1 MLYGKFGAYFIV
13 VKQDSV
19 FLFVVKKKESKKK
32 KMSPYASSYARVAY
46 NSVSGAFVRF
56 YANENKMVVL
66 VWKYVLWLTLQTE
79 RMRNSKGSQPMS
91 TSLS

>member
-1 MLYGKFGAYFIV
+1 MHIILVV

-19 FLFVVKKKESKKK
+19 FLFVVKKKKARKKK
-32 KMSPYASSYARVAY
+32 ISPYAFDCARGAY

-66 VWKYVLWLTLQTE
+66 VWKSVLWLTLQTE